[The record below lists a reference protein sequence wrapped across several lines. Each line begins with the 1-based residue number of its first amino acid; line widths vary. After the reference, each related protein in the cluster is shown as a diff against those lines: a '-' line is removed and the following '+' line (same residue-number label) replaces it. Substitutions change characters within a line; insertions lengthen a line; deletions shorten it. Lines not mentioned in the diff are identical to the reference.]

1 MFGGIDMKCSTLEQ
15 KIIKILEKEHIPFE
29 REKTFKDLRGG
40 IYRFDFFF
48 YLKGE
53 KVVVELNGP
62 QHYMLVSRFFKNRSD
77 FLAAQERDR
86 IKFSYCLANNI
97 NIFVIPFWEID
108 KVKCLREIIQE
119 KYKVKNRWKNDRD
132 WEKYKK

>member
-1 MFGGIDMKCSTLEQ
+1 MRSSTLEQ
-15 KIIKILEKEHIPFE
+15 KIIQILSKEHIPFI

-40 IYRFDFFF
+40 TYRFDFFL
-48 YLKGE
+48 YINGLPIA
-53 KVVVELNGP
+53 VELNGP
-62 QHYMLVSRFFKNRSD
+62 QHYMVVSRFFRNRSE

-97 NIFVIPFWEID
+97 SLYVIPFWEID
-108 KVKCLREIIQE
+108 KVKCLRDILQD

-132 WEKYKK
+132 WEIYKKGR